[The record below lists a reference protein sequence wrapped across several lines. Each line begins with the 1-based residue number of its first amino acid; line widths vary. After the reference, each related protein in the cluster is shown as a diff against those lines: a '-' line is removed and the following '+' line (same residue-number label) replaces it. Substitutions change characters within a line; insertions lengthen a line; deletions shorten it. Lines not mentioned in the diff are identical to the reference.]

1 MKIAED
7 DFLTNSNLYA
17 RASKVN
23 DDSNQV
29 IVQSLEDHLQNVAKL
44 AQNMC
49 DVPELRETIYQI
61 GSMHDL
67 GKETKEWQKYLRLS
81 FLKDWQGTKVDHS
94 TLGGLKIN
102 QNLNEYKESLDR
114 EILELVIFSHHG
126 MKDALSEMGE
136 SIFEKRINEKNN
148 KKYADYLINDKNQF
162 CSTNHSINHL
172 TNLRDYFLKRKS
184 KNNRENNY
192 YLGALYRYLLSLL
205 VDADWTDASYASEFR
220 TQEELEYKHFN
231 FESYWSDRIEQFE
244 QYISLFESRNELDEL
259 RSRISLQCKKFSN
272 TSNKMIRLQSFT
284 GSGKTL
290 SALRF
295 ALYKA
300 RNEKKRHIFLIAP
313 YQSILDQTYKI
324 YCDIF
329 GEDEVLLHHSRVT
342 FESEELDKKYEYL
355 IENYQNSPIV
365 LTTMVQLLNSI
376 FRSSLSDVRRFH
388 ALANSVL
395 IFDEVQSIPPN
406 LMGLFNWAM
415 NFCTN
420 FLNTTVVLCSATHPK
435 FDKMDGFLLDH
446 KAGWDMVPQTN
457 QFIYNKQRY
466 RIVWDCWNQR
476 LVSFSIEETA
486 NLIEKRLKAYDLKN
500 MLIVL
505 NTKKTARNLYE
516 TLKEKNLSYSMYY
529 LSTDLYPAHR
539 GKIIQ
544 ELKEKL
550 QTNERIICVS
560 TQLIEAGVDLSFV
573 SVMRSL
579 AGMDS
584 ILQIA
589 GRCNRNDEIDC
600 GLVQVVKISDKEENV
615 SKLKYIKE
623 QQDIMVGVLS
633 EYESNLQDT
642 SKLLDDYYK
651 QYNWKFKDDL
661 KYPNGELSAPLTD
674 LLSVNQKAK
683 QNWES
688 QHPYSHPKQILNQA
702 FKQAG
707 NIFQVIDDKNAI
719 PLVVECDDSVDLIN
733 QYCDTYSYRE
743 KKKIIRK
750 MQTFIVTISEYTF
763 KKLEEQSLVYSLDK
777 ENDNGIW
784 VLTKNGYDENLGVSI
799 LNELP
804 FICL

>member
-148 KKYADYLINDKNQF
+148 KKYADYLIDDKNKF
-162 CSTNHSINHL
+162 HSIKL
-172 TNLRDYFLKRKS
+172 YDYLCKGVS
-184 KNNRENNY
+184 KNNRENAY
-192 YLGALYRYLLSLL
+192 YSGALYRYLLSLL
-205 VDADWTDASYASEFR
+205 VDADWTDASYASESR
-220 TQEELEYKHFN
+220 TQEEVDYKSFD
-231 FESYWSDRIEQFE
+231 FQSYWSDRIEQFE

-259 RSRISLQCKKFSN
+259 RSRISLQCKEFSN
-272 TSNKMIRLQSFT
+272 TSNNMIRLQSFT

-415 NFCTN
+415 NFCTKY
-420 FLNTTVVLCSATHPK
+420 LNTTVVLCSATHPK
-435 FDKMDGFLLDH
+435 FDEMDDYLLDH
-446 KAGWDMVPQTN
+446 NAGWDMVPQTDP
-457 QFIYNKQRY
+457 FIYKKQRY

-476 LVSFSIEETA
+476 LIPFSIKETA
-486 NLIEKRLKAYDLKN
+486 NLIEKRLKAYDFKN

-505 NTKKTARNLYE
+505 NTKKAARDLFE
-516 TLKEKNLSYSMYY
+516 TIKAKNLGYSMYY
-529 LSTDLYPAHR
+529 LSTDLYPSHR
-539 GKIIQ
+539 GRIIQ

-550 QTNERIICVS
+550 QTDQRIICVS

-573 SVMRSL
+573 SVMRSF
-579 AGMDS
+579 AGMDN
-584 ILQIA
+584 ILQVA

-600 GLVQVVKISDKEENV
+600 GLVQIVKISDKEENI
-615 SKLKYIKE
+615 SNLKYIKD
-623 QQDIMVGVLS
+623 QQDIMISVLS
-633 EYESNLQDT
+633 ECDDQKNQTE
-642 SKLLDDYYK
+642 LLDHYYK

-661 KYPNGELSAPLTD
+661 KCPNGDDSYQSLTE
-674 LLSVNQKAK
+674 LLSTNCRAVSNIKSK
-683 QNWES
+683 NM
-688 QHPYSHPKQILNQA
+688 HIMNQA

-707 NIFQVIDDKNAI
+707 NIFQVIDDKNTI
-719 PLVVECDDSVDLIN
+719 PLVVECESSEDLIN
-733 QYCDTYSYRE
+733 QYSKTYLYRD
-743 KKKIIRK
+743 KKKIIRR
-750 MQTFIVTISEYTF
+750 MQSFIVTVSKYTF
-763 KKLEEQSLVYSLDK
+763 KKLDEQGLVYPLDR
-777 ENDNGIW
+777 ENENGIW
-784 VLTKNGYDENLGVSI
+784 VLNKNGYDESLGVCI
-799 LNELP
+799 FNELP
-804 FICL
+804 FICI